1 MAPMI
6 TSAANPR
13 YKLARALLTRRGR
26 QKHRRLL
33 LEGPRLIKDSISAG
47 FPPALVLF
55 AEGAASVLAP
65 VLAMAAAAGAEVL
78 SLNDELLAALC
89 QTTTPQGV
97 VAVAPWPELPP
108 GQEGWSL
115 IVDGVQD
122 PGNLGTLLRSAAAA
136 GLDQVILLPG
146 VTDPWA
152 PKVLRA
158 GMGAHFRV
166 AIRMARD
173 LAQVEAWI
181 GPAQRL
187 LATAAAPTLYTEVD
201 WTQPSALVIGSE
213 AEGPRLTASWPGLQ
227 AIAIPMARGMESLNA
242 AVAGSI
248 ILFEAQ
254 RQRRARF
261 LSSRTRPQPIS
272 PL

>member
-1 MAPMI
+1 
-6 TSAANPR
+6 
-13 YKLARALLTRRGR
+13 
-26 QKHRRLL
+26 
-33 LEGPRLIKDSISAG
+33 
-47 FPPALVLF
+47 LF
-55 AEGAASVLAP
+55 AEEAASALAP

-78 SLNDELLAALC
+78 SLDDALLAALC

-122 PGNLGTLLRSAAAA
+122 PGNLGTLLRSAAAV

-166 AIRMARD
+166 AIRMARA

-187 LATAAAPTLYTEVD
+187 LAAAAAPTLYTEVD

-213 AEGPRLTASWPGLQ
+213 AEGPRLTASWTGLR

-242 AVAGSI
+242 AVAGSV

-254 RQRRARF
+254 RQRRAHF
-261 LSSRTRPQPIS
+261 PS
-272 PL
+272 

>member
-1 MAPMI
+1 MAPTI

-33 LEGPRLIKDSISAG
+33 LEGPRLIRDSISAG
-47 FPPALVLF
+47 YPPALVLF
-55 AEGAASVLAP
+55 DEDAASHLAP
-65 VLAMAAAAGAEVL
+65 VLTAAAAAGAEVL
-78 SLNDELLAALC
+78 SLKGELLAALC
-89 QTTTPQGV
+89 QTVTPQGV
-97 VAVAPWPELPP
+97 VAVAPWPEVAP
-108 GQEGWSL
+108 GREGWSL

-136 GLDQVILLPG
+136 GLDQVIVLPG

-173 LAQVEAWI
+173 LAEVEAWI

-187 LATAAAPTLYTEVD
+187 LAAATAAELYTDVD
-201 WTQPSALVIGSE
+201 WTRPSALVIGSE
-213 AEGPRLTASWPGLQ
+213 AEGPRLTTAWPGLRP
-227 AIAIPMARGMESLNA
+227 IAIPMARGMESLNA
-242 AVAGSI
+242 AVAGSVM
-248 ILFEAQ
+248 LFEAQ
-254 RQRRARF
+254 RQRRAR
-261 LSSRTRPQPIS
+261 LQS
-272 PL
+272 

>member
-1 MAPMI
+1 MAPTI

-33 LEGPRLIKDSISAG
+33 LEGPRLISDSISAG

-55 AEGAASVLAP
+55 DEAAAAALAP
-65 VLAMAAAAGAEVL
+65 VLTAAAAAGADVL
-78 SLNDELLAALC
+78 SLKSELLAELC
-89 QTTTPQGV
+89 QTVTPQGV
-97 VAVAPWPELPP
+97 VAVAPWPEVVP
-108 GQEGWSL
+108 GNEGWSL
-115 IVDGVQD
+115 IVDGMQD
-122 PGNLGTLLRSAAAA
+122 PGNVGTLLRSAAAA

-166 AIRMARD
+166 AIRLARD

-187 LATAAAPTLYTEVD
+187 LATAAAPTLYTEID
-201 WTQPSALVIGSE
+201 WTRPSALVVGSE
-213 AEGPRLTASWPGLQ
+213 AEGPRLTASWSGLREV
-227 AIAIPMARGMESLNA
+227 AIPMARGMESLNA
-242 AVAGSI
+242 AVAGSV

-254 RQRRARF
+254 RQRRAR
-261 LSSRTRPQPIS
+261 LRS
-272 PL
+272 